1 MSVNNVQESG
11 SFTPALGG
19 LQRTVTDINGSE
31 QSEGKISTQIVAQSL
46 PAEATRQ
53 VSQVESEN
61 GSSEEA
67 SEIDNQTIVKQ
78 LEVVNEQLS
87 LQSKN
92 LVFEFDDINDP
103 PIVKVVD
110 SESGDVIREIPAKE
124 LREIAQVLNDI
135 ADNLNGK
142 SGKMSNQFSSGILI
156 NAEL

>member
-11 SFTPALGG
+11 NYNPALAG
-19 LQRTVTDINGSE
+19 LQRTVTEVNGGL
-31 QSEGKISTQIVAQSL
+31 QSEGKIPAQIVAQSL
-46 PAEATRQ
+46 PAETTRQ
-53 VSQVESEN
+53 TGEAEPEQGTVEDTSTV
-61 GSSEEA
+61 
-67 SEIDNQTIVKQ
+67 DNETIAKQ

-135 ADNLNGK
+135 ADNINGK

>member
-11 SFTPALGG
+11 NYNPLLDAM
-19 LQRTVTDINGSE
+19 QRTVADTNSSQ
-31 QSEGKISTQIVAQSL
+31 QSDGKVSTQIVAQSL
-46 PAEATRQ
+46 PAGTTRQ
-53 VSQVESEN
+53 AGQVEPEKDAV
-61 GSSEEA
+61 EEA
-67 SEIDNQTIVKQ
+67 SKVDNQTIVKQ

-110 SESGDVIREIPAKE
+110 SESGDIIREIPAKE
-124 LREIAQVLNDI
+124 LREIAQVLDDI
-135 ADNLNGK
+135 ADNMGSK
-142 SGKMSNQFSSGILI
+142 SGKMSNQISSGILI

>member
-11 SFTPALGG
+11 NYNPLLDAM
-19 LQRTVTDINGSE
+19 QRTSVDTNSSR
-31 QSEGKISTQIVAQSL
+31 QSEGKVSTQIVAQSL
-46 PAEATRQ
+46 PAGTSPQ
-53 VSQVESEN
+53 SGQVEPEQDAV
-61 GSSEEA
+61 EEA
-67 SEIDNQTIVKQ
+67 SKVDNQTIAKQ

-110 SESGDVIREIPAKE
+110 SESGDIIREIPAKE
-124 LREIAQVLNDI
+124 LRELAQVLDDI
-135 ADNLNGK
+135 ADNMGSK
-142 SGKMSNQFSSGILI
+142 SGKMSNQISSGILI